1 MENEQAVQFEL
12 SVAEVIGT
20 GVISNAIPEVI
31 DYEPDVFDELESNQ
45 KMQATDQ
52 DFSNTSR

>member
-1 MENEQAVQFEL
+1 MDNEQAVQFEL

-31 DYEPDVFDELESNQ
+31 DYEPDVFDELMWNQ
-45 KMQATDQ
+45 KMQETNQ

>member
-1 MENEQAVQFEL
+1 MENQQAVQYEFSL
-12 SVAEVIGT
+12 AEVIGT

-31 DYEPDVFDELESNQ
+31 DYEPDLFDELVLNQ
-45 KMQATDQ
+45 KMQATNQ